1 MNIIVGVVAWF
12 ATLSVPMFL
21 VSFLVG
27 YIGPVELLILTVVSA
42 IVALVLVR
50 FGVLN
55 IALLTHGSG
64 SGGGG

>member
-1 MNIIVGVVAWF
+1 
-12 ATLSVPMFL
+12 MFL